1 LTLIGEHFKRIK
13 DWTEIKEKLS
23 AGGIM
28 RLYCLKIY
36 CSLAT
41 DTFEHRTWMQE
52 NR

>member
-1 LTLIGEHFKRIK
+1 M
-13 DWTEIKEKLS
+13 EIKEKLS

-41 DTFEHRTWMQE
+41 DTFEHLDARKQIVVS
-52 NR
+52 